1 MYHNTGNRHLL
12 HGEISREIT
21 VVIENISNIS
31 GAQLQP
37 VLIQIR
43 DYTSPT
49 LSQMINFVK
58 VVERARAE
66 GAVSLH
72 AMYMCMYRNLP
83 NIYARTLQRL
93 QGRSLESLRY
103 MVVRIYSVKLLI
115 FAESFSSLYPRYG
128 PHWRDADLLLGE
140 GLPPHWSSRYRRNPT
155 SATGIDRNEGA
166 GGWSGE
172 ICCVCEG
179 QHSP

>member
-72 AMYMCMYRNLP
+72 ALYMYMYRNLP
-83 NIYARTLQRL
+83 NI
-93 QGRSLESLRY
+93 
-103 MVVRIYSVKLLI
+103 
-115 FAESFSSLYPRYG
+115 
-128 PHWRDADLLLGE
+128 
-140 GLPPHWSSRYRRNPT
+140 
-155 SATGIDRNEGA
+155 
-166 GGWSGE
+166 
-172 ICCVCEG
+172 
-179 QHSP
+179 